1 MSWDIVYK
9 DNAALLN
16 EFFGVSS
23 VYLVQRMSWDIVYK
37 DVVLLLNEFSGD
49 FQFTCLKKCFGTFSR
64 MASLLNYFFGE
75 SWKIITM
82 KIWTDGKYL
91 L

>member
-16 EFFGVSS
+16 EFFCVSS

-49 FQFTCLKKCFGTFSR
+49 FQFTCLRKCFGAFST
-64 MASLLNYFFGE
+64 MASFLNEFFGDHE
-75 SWKIITM
+75 SWS
-82 KIWTDGKYL
+82 KYL